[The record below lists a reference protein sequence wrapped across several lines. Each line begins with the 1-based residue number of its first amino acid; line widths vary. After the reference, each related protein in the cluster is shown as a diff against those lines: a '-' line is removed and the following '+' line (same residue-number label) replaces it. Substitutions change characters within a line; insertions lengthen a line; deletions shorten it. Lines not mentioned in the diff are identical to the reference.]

1 MKVFHQISSVTI
13 SPTPCAPNF
22 NTLHGAIRSVA
33 PAMSFGHLV
42 VKPAS
47 EAQVHEAQLR
57 SGAYWGVRA
66 GVSID
71 DFLKL
76 HPVLQQGVFAKNG
89 KLQYWVLVSKD
100 DPEST
105 GFYASCQ
112 VLARDILTL
121 HPGQT
126 SPSCGFGHAIS
137 FVIVPPEHRGKGYA
151 QCFMSLLHSAL
162 APHRYPNILQ
172 VPTTTSRSSSVSVLY
187 SAVGDYYARCI
198 PVAGESGWIQQKSWR
213 TTWPLSS
220 IRIPPKKAIS
230 LPVELLSESDVTKV
244 LDSDDTLVPADLLEL
259 QKKNPKK
266 TFFAFV
272 PTSPLN
278 TYFLTM
284 SKLAMGGLSN
294 NAWGAQ
300 IPGSKDFMTWVIFN
314 QPTLKVVI
322 TRIRA
327 SPESFPVLLDAA
339 LRVAQD
345 AKCEGIEIGNIPA
358 HLKEIAKASGGV
370 TTRWDDHL
378 PAFKWYG
385 EGSEAAGAD
394 AVWAMEERYSWC

>member
-1 MKVFHQISSVTI
+1 
-13 SPTPCAPNF
+13 
-22 NTLHGAIRSVA
+22 
-33 PAMSFGHLV
+33 MSFGHLV

-100 DPEST
+100 DLEST

-126 SPSCGFGHAIS
+126 SPSSGFGHAIS

-172 VPTTTSRSSSVSVLY
+172 VPTTTSRPSSVSVLY

-300 IPGSKDFMTWVIFN
+300 IPGSKDFMTWSRSQFCS
-314 QPTLKVVI
+314 
-322 TRIRA
+322 TRRF
-327 SPESFPVLLDAA
+327 E
-339 LRVAQD
+339 LRKTQS
-345 AKCEGIEIGNIPA
+345 
-358 HLKEIAKASGGV
+358 AKAS
-370 TTRWDDHL
+370 
-378 PAFKWYG
+378 K
-385 EGSEAAGAD
+385 
-394 AVWAMEERYSWC
+394 